1 MIARPQRAPQ
11 RPATRRSVRL
21 RRDRRIGVPL
31 ILVALLLLG
40 GLVGAYVVVSRNHV
54 RFNTE
59 TNCPVQGPSAI
70 TAILFD
76 RTDPIND
83 KQKLFLQNKLGLLR
97 TSAQKFEEVDTYA
110 LENQGSG
117 VINPLQQV
125 CNPGKGEDLNS
136 FTGNPAIARERWEK
150 QFDTPLRLMME
161 EMQRGGGAKTSAIF
175 EAVQSVSLQSFQRP
189 NVAEAPK
196 KLVLVSDLLQFTKT
210 MNLYKGALNY
220 QAFRN
225 TNEALRLR
233 TNLAGVA
240 IEIFFIKRTTQERIP
255 ALINF
260 WTDWFIDQGIE
271 QARFKIFSVEG

>member
-11 RPATRRSVRL
+11 RPATRRSVK
-21 RRDRRIGVPL
+21 RRHDRRIGVPL
-31 ILVALLLLG
+31 ILVALSLLG
-40 GLVGAYVVVSRNHV
+40 GLVGAYVAVTRNHV
-54 RFNTE
+54 RLDPK

-83 KQKLFLQNKLGLLR
+83 KQKLFLQNKLDLLR
-97 TSAQKFEEVDTYA
+97 TSTQKFEEVGTYA
-110 LENQGSG
+110 LENQGSD
-117 VINPLQQV
+117 VIKPLQQL
-125 CNPGKGEDLNS
+125 CDPGKGDDLNPI
-136 FTGNPAIARERWEK
+136 TGNPAMARERWEK

-161 EMQRGGGAKTSAIF
+161 GMREGGGAKTSAIF

-189 NVAEAPK
+189 NVAEASK

-210 MNLYKGALNY
+210 MNLYKRALNY
-220 QAFRN
+220 KVFRN
-225 TNEALRLR
+225 TDEALRLR

-240 IEIFFIKRTTQERIP
+240 IEIFFIPRTTQDRIP

-260 WTDWFIDQGIE
+260 WTDWFIDQGVR
-271 QARFKIFSVEG
+271 QARFKIISVEG

>member
-1 MIARPQRAPQ
+1 MIARPPRAPQ
-11 RPATRRSVRL
+11 RSATRRSIK
-21 RRDRRIGVPL
+21 RRHDRRIGVPL
-31 ILVALLLLG
+31 ILVALSLLG
-40 GLVGAYVVVSRNHV
+40 GLVGAYVAVTRNHV
-54 RFNTE
+54 RLDPE

-83 KQKLFLQNKLGLLR
+83 KQKLFLQNKLDLLR
-97 TSAQKFEEVDTYA
+97 TSTQKFEEVGTYA
-110 LENQGSG
+110 LENQGSD
-117 VINPLQQV
+117 VIKPLQQL
-125 CNPGKGEDLNS
+125 CDPGKGEDLNPI
-136 FTGNPAIARERWEK
+136 TGNSAMARERWEK

-161 EMQRGGGAKTSAIF
+161 EMRQGGGAKTSAIF

-210 MNLYKGALNY
+210 MNQYKGALNY
-220 QAFRN
+220 QVFRN

-233 TNLAGVA
+233 TNFAGVA
-240 IEIFFIKRTTQERIP
+240 IEIFFIPRTTQERIP

-260 WTDWFIDQGIE
+260 WTDWFIDQGVQ
-271 QARFKIFSVEG
+271 QARFKIVSVEG

>member
-11 RPATRRSVRL
+11 RPATRGSSRL

-40 GLVGAYVVVSRNHV
+40 GLIAAYFAVSRSRV
-54 RFNTE
+54 RLDAE
-59 TNCPVQGPSAI
+59 TSCPVQGPSAI

-83 KQKLFLQNKLGLLR
+83 KQKLFLKNKLDLLR
-97 TSAQKFEEVDTYA
+97 QSTQKFEEVDTYA
-110 LENQGSG
+110 LENQGSD
-117 VINPLQQV
+117 VIRPLQQV
-125 CNPGKGEDLNS
+125 CDPGRGEDLNS
-136 FTGNPAIARERWEK
+136 ITGNPAIARERWQK

-161 EMQRGGGAKTSAIF
+161 EMRKGGGAKTSAIF

-196 KLVLVSDLLQFTKT
+196 NLVLVSDLLQFTKT
-210 MNLYKGALNY
+210 MNLYKGGLNY
-220 QAFRN
+220 QVFRN

-233 TNLAGVA
+233 TNLDRVA
-240 IEIFFIKRTTQERIP
+240 IEVFFIPRTTQDRIP

-260 WTDWFIDQGIE
+260 WTDWFIDQGVR
-271 QARFKIFSVEG
+271 QDRFKIISVEG

>member
-1 MIARPQRAPQ
+1 
-11 RPATRRSVRL
+11 
-21 RRDRRIGVPL
+21 VPL
-31 ILVALLLLG
+31 ILAALLLLG
-40 GLVGAYVVVSRNHV
+40 GLVGAYVAVSRSHV
-54 RFNTE
+54 RLDAE
-59 TNCPVQGPSAI
+59 THCPVQGPSAI

-83 KQKLFLQNKLGLLR
+83 KQKLFLQNKLDLLR
-97 TSAQKFEEVDTYA
+97 TSTRKFEEVDTYA
-110 LENQGSG
+110 LENQGSD
-117 VINPLQQV
+117 VITPLQRV
-125 CNPGKGEDLNS
+125 CDPGNGEDLDPV
-136 FTGNPAIARERWEK
+136 TGNPAIARERWEK

-161 EMQRGGGAKTSAIF
+161 KMREGGGAKTSAIF

-220 QAFRN
+220 QVFRN

-233 TNLAGVA
+233 TNLDGVA
-240 IEIFFIKRTTQERIP
+240 IEIFFIRRTTQERIP

-260 WTDWFIDQGIE
+260 WTDWFIDQGGQ
-271 QARFKIFSVEG
+271 QARFKIVSVEG